1 MSASPGV
8 FLTSL
13 QTGLWYR
20 WFSDKYWMLP
30 AVVNASISA
39 NQTYGPYVFPVP
51 IQSVFGAILTVTSVS
66 GTSPTLTVSI
76 VNHDLVAVY
85 NGTGGSGASTTL
97 FSNIS
102 ATGVYAYTASNTIYT
117 DASISLTVGG
127 TSPSFTITLTI
138 YIRE

>member
-1 MSASPGV
+1 MSASPGAY
-8 FLTSL
+8 LTSL

-20 WFSDKYWMLP
+20 VGSQYWVLP
-30 AVVNASISA
+30 VVINTAISA
-39 NQTYGPYVFPVP
+39 STTYGSYVFPVP
-51 IQSVFGAILTVTSVS
+51 LQSVFGAVLTMTAVS

-76 VNHDLVAVY
+76 VNYDLVAVY

-97 FSNIS
+97 FSS
-102 ATGVYAYTASNTIYT
+102 VSSTGTYVYTASNTVFT
-117 DASISLTVGG
+117 DASITLTVGG

>member
-1 MSASPGV
+1 VSASPGTY
-8 FLTSL
+8 LTSL

-20 WFSDKYWMLP
+20 FGNKYWVLP
-30 AVVNASISA
+30 VIINATISA

-51 IQSVFGAILTVTSVS
+51 IQSVFGAILTVTSAS

-76 VNHDLVAVY
+76 VNYDLVAMY
-85 NGTGGSGASTTL
+85 NGTPGSGASTTL
-97 FSNIS
+97 YNNVSS
-102 ATGVYAYTASNTIYT
+102 TGTYVYTANNTIYT
-117 DASISLTVGG
+117 NASISLTVGG